1 MPKSIQS
8 EEVLTRGPRL
18 LTEERRRKILEILES
33 EERVTVEDLVQRF
46 GVSSVTVRGDLD
58 SLAKS
63 GSLIRSHGGAIKRID
78 PRTDY
83 PIAFKE
89 TLHSAE
95 KARIGQAAAE
105 LIRPGQIIILDS
117 GTTTAEIARRLKHL
131 KVRPVTVI
139 TNALNSAMELSS
151 SPELSVVMLGG
162 ILRPMSFSLVGPQ
175 AEQTLRDLNA
185 DQLFLGVDALDP
197 ELGLS
202 TPDIL
207 EAQLNALM
215 IKVARE
221 VTVVADS
228 SKLRRRSLSVICK
241 VNLIHRLITDTG
253 ADPQVVEALREQG
266 LEVLTV

>member
-8 EEVLTRGPRL
+8 EELLSRGPRL
-18 LTEERRRKILEILES
+18 LTEERRRKILEILEA

-253 ADPQVVEALREQG
+253 ADEQVVESLREQG
-266 LEVLTV
+266 LQVLTV

>member
-1 MPKSIQS
+1 
-8 EEVLTRGPRL
+8 
-18 LTEERRRKILEILES
+18 
-33 EERVTVEDLVQRF
+33 
-46 GVSSVTVRGDLD
+46 
-58 SLAKS
+58 
-63 GSLIRSHGGAIKRID
+63 
-78 PRTDY
+78 
-83 PIAFKE
+83 
-89 TLHSAE
+89 
-95 KARIGQAAAE
+95 
-105 LIRPGQIIILDS
+105 
-117 GTTTAEIARRLKHL
+117 
-131 KVRPVTVI
+131 
-139 TNALNSAMELSS
+139 MELSS

>member
-1 MPKSIQS
+1 MSDEAP
-8 EEVLTRGPRL
+8 TRGARL
-18 LTEERRRKILEILES
+18 LTEERRRKILELVEM
-33 EERVTVEDLVQRF
+33 ENRVTVEGLVRRF
-46 GVSSVTVRGDLD
+46 AVSSVTIRADLD
-58 SLAKS
+58 SLAKA
-63 GSLIRSHGGAIKRID
+63 GSLIRSHGGAIKCID
-78 PRTDY
+78 PRADY

-89 TLHSAE
+89 ALHHAE
-95 KARIGQAAAE
+95 KARIGHAAAE

-131 KVRPVTVI
+131 RLRPITVI

-151 SPELSVVMLGG
+151 TPDLSVVMLGG

-175 AEQTLRDLNA
+175 AEQTLRNLNA

-215 IKVARE
+215 IKVAKE

-228 SKLRRRSLSVICK
+228 SKLGRRSLSVICK
-241 VNLIHRLITDTG
+241 TNAIHRLITDTG
-253 ADPQVVEALREQG
+253 ADGQIVEALREQG
-266 LEVLTV
+266 VVVQMV